1 MLRVIRSHLT
11 YANMMATGAMF
22 VALGG
27 SAYALNGAPD
37 NSGVFHGCV
46 SNHTGALRVVKG
58 ANSCAKAHGRGR
70 HRDPGETAISWS
82 QQGPPGQ
89 PGLQGTPGQ
98 QGDPGTPGQKGDPG
112 TPGQKGDPGTPGQDA
127 TKLFAYVDDFGAST
141 AAGVQYANGVTG
153 VTDPIGDNDYTVTF
167 DRSLQNCVVEAQP
180 GFGDPTG
187 TAEADDAIGLITMN
201 QGGQHDQVAV
211 QFTRPSVMSDP
222 VVDTSFMITAFC

>member
-1 MLRVIRSHLT
+1 MLRVIRSRLT
-11 YANMMATGAMF
+11 YANVMATGAMF

-27 SAYALNGAPD
+27 SAYALNGGPD

-46 SNHTGALRVVKG
+46 SNRTGALRVVKS

-98 QGDPGTPGQKGDPG
+98 KGDPG
-112 TPGQKGDPGTPGQDA
+112 TPGQPGDPGTPGQNA

-141 AAGVQYANGVTG
+141 AAAVQYGNGVTS
-153 VTDPIGDNDYTVTF
+153 VTDPTGNSEYTVTF
-167 DRSLQNCVVEAQP
+167 DRSLQNCVVEAEP
-180 GFGDPTG
+180 GFGDPTVS
-187 TAEADDAIGLITMN
+187 AVSDDATGVITMN

-211 QFTRPSVMSDP
+211 EFTRPSVANDP

>member
-1 MLRVIRSHLT
+1 MLRVVRSHLT

-27 SAYALNGAPD
+27 GAYALNGGPD
-37 NSGVFHGCV
+37 SSGVFHGCV
-46 SNHTGALRVVKG
+46 SNRTGALRVVKR

-70 HRDPGETAISWS
+70 QRRPGETAISWS

-98 QGDPGTPGQKGDPG
+98 KGDPG
-112 TPGQKGDPGTPGQDA
+112 TPGQKGDPGTPGQNA
-127 TKLFAYVDDFGAST
+127 TKLFAYVDDFGANL
-141 AAGVQYANGVTG
+141 AAVVQYGNGVTG
-153 VTDPIGDNDYTVTF
+153 VTDPTGDNAYTVTF

-187 TAEADDAIGLITMN
+187 NAGASDAVGLIAMN
-201 QGGQHDQVAV
+201 QGGQHDQVGV
-211 QFTRPSVMSDP
+211 TFTRPSGTNDP

>member
-1 MLRVIRSHLT
+1 MLRVVRSHLT

-27 SAYALNGAPD
+27 GAYALNGGPD

-46 SNHTGALRVVKG
+46 SNRTGALRVVNR

-98 QGDPGTPGQKGDPG
+98 KGDPG
-112 TPGQKGDPGTPGQDA
+112 TPGQKGDPGTPGQNA
-127 TKLFAYVDDFGAST
+127 TKLFAYVDDFGANI
-141 AAGVQYANGVTG
+141 AAVVQYGNGVTG
-153 VTDPIGDNDYTVTF
+153 VTDPTGDNAYTVTF

-180 GFGDPTG
+180 GVGDPTG
-187 TAEADDAIGLITMN
+187 NAEADDAIGVITMN

-211 QFTRPSVMSDP
+211 QFTRPNVTNDP
-222 VVDTSFMITAFC
+222 VVDTSFVITAFC

>member
-1 MLRVIRSHLT
+1 MLRAVRSHLT
-11 YANMMATGAMF
+11 YSNMMATGAMF

-27 SAYALNGAPD
+27 GAYALNGQPD

-46 SNHTGALRVVKG
+46 SNRTGVLRVVKG

-98 QGDPGTPGQKGDPG
+98 KGDPG
-112 TPGQKGDPGTPGQDA
+112 TPGQKGDPGTPGQNA

-141 AAGVQYANGVTG
+141 PAAVQYGNGVTG
-153 VTDPIGDNDYTVTF
+153 VTDPTGDNSYTVTF
-167 DRSLQNCVVEAQP
+167 DRSLQNCVVETQP

-187 TAEADDAIGLITMN
+187 NAESDDAVGVITMD

-211 QFTRPSVMSDP
+211 QFTRPSVMNDP
-222 VVDTSFMITAFC
+222 VVDTSFVITAFC

>member
-1 MLRVIRSHLT
+1 MLRAVRSHLT

-27 SAYALNGAPD
+27 GAYALDGPAG

-46 SNHTGALRVVKG
+46 NNRTGVLRVVKG
-58 ANSCAKAHGRGR
+58 ANSCAKAHGRGK

-89 PGLQGTPGQ
+89 PGLQGLQGTPGQ
-98 QGDPGTPGQKGDPG
+98 KGDLGTPGQKGDPG
-112 TPGQKGDPGTPGQDA
+112 TPGQNA
-127 TKLFAYVDDFGAST
+127 TKLFAYVDDFSAS
-141 AAGVQYANGVTG
+141 AAAAVQYGNGVTG
-153 VTDPIGDNDYTVTF
+153 VIDPTGDNEYTVTF

-187 TAEADDAIGLITMN
+187 NAAANDAVGLITMD
-201 QGGQHDQVAV
+201 QGGQHDQVGV
-211 QFTRPSVMSDP
+211 QFTRPSVTNDP

>member
-1 MLRVIRSHLT
+1 MLRVVRSHLT

-27 SAYALNGAPD
+27 GAYALNGRPD

-46 SNHTGALRVVKG
+46 SNRTGALRVVEG

-70 HRDPGETAISWS
+70 HRDPGEAAISWS

-89 PGLQGTPGQ
+89 PGLQGTSGQ
-98 QGDPGTPGQKGDPG
+98 KGEPGTPGQNGEPG
-112 TPGQKGDPGTPGQDA
+112 TPGQNA

-141 AAGVQYANGVTG
+141 AAAVQYGSGVTG
-153 VTDPIGDNDYTVTF
+153 VTDPAGDNGYTVTF

-187 TAEADDAIGLITMN
+187 SAGVDDAIGVITMN

-211 QFTRPSVMSDP
+211 QFTRPSVTNDP
-222 VVDTSFMITAFC
+222 VVDTSFVITAFC

>member
-1 MLRVIRSHLT
+1 MFRAVRSHLT

-27 SAYALNGAPD
+27 SAYALNGGPD
-37 NSGVFHGCV
+37 SSGVFHGCV
-46 SNHTGALRVVKG
+46 SDRTGALRMVKG

-98 QGDPGTPGQKGDPG
+98 QGDPGTPGLKGDPGAPGLKGDPG
-112 TPGQKGDPGTPGQDA
+112 TPGQNA
-127 TKLFAYVDDFGAST
+127 TSLFAYVDDFGANTT
-141 AAGVQYANGVTG
+141 AVVQYGNGVTG
-153 VTDPIGDNDYTVTF
+153 VTDPTGDNEYTVTF

-180 GFGDPTG
+180 GFGDPTVS
-187 TAEADDAIGLITMN
+187 AVVDDATGQITMDK
-201 QGGQHDQVAV
+201 GGQHDQVAV
-211 QFTRPSVMSDP
+211 EFTRPSLTNDP
-222 VVDTSFMITAFC
+222 MTDTSFMITAFC